1 MASISEIKLNGNLYD
16 IKDAYARNG
25 DFCSIC
31 AIWDGN
37 TEGLDAIDINDNNH
51 LYRIGDSIEMTND
64 QYLIGNSISIMSLL
78 LSNSSDNEIMVL
90 SLLPSML
97 GINFGPGNFIGSSL
111 NLQENTAFGQFCIQI
126 FGDQVTE
133 EFQSELRN
141 LCESNIQIGVNL
153 NVNKMMYINAPQ
165 ECTLDL
171 VAKFLF
177 GIDGTITIPAGLWLM
192 KTNNDI
198 FFIDSVYL
206 ASPKLSKV
214 MDYGVSVMADMLMN
228 GTLPL
233 STLSLTK
240 TE

>member
-1 MASISEIKLNGNLYD
+1 
-16 IKDAYARNG
+16 
-25 DFCSIC
+25 
-31 AIWDGN
+31 
-37 TEGLDAIDINDNNH
+37 
-51 LYRIGDSIEMTND
+51 
-64 QYLIGNSISIMSLL
+64 
-78 LSNSSDNEIMVL
+78 
-90 SLLPSML
+90 
-97 GINFGPGNFIGSSL
+97 
-111 NLQENTAFGQFCIQI
+111 
-126 FGDQVTE
+126 
-133 EFQSELRN
+133 
-141 LCESNIQIGVNL
+141 
-153 NVNKMMYINAPQ
+153 MMYINAPQ